1 MASNAATPGG
11 SKSARLASQ
20 RKVMDEATRR
30 RRARKALESL
40 EQDNFHDDP
49 HADLVMSKKA
59 LNLFQESGD
68 SPTKEVTPKT
78 SSKRKSRTTEY
89 YKQRFRKNFAQLLE
103 EDTTLNDRAAP
114 QQDKKEDEGDKKDKK
129 KAKKKAEKK
138 KKKVVN
144 YISAQAPPSTKP
156 QRHFCA
162 VCGFNDRL
170 YTCVVCGMK
179 YCSLTCQETHRDT
192 RCLKYTS

>member
-1 MASNAATPGG
+1 MSSGR
-11 SKSARLASQ
+11 SARVAAQ

-59 LNLFQESGD
+59 LNLFQDD
-68 SPTKEVTPKT
+68 SVQKSAQK
-78 SSKRKSRTTEY
+78 SNKRKSRTTEY

-103 EDTTLNDRAAP
+103 EDATQNDRTAP
-114 QQDKKEDEGDKKDKK
+114 PPSCDRKEEDGGEDADKTTKK
-129 KAKKKAEKK
+129 KK
-138 KKKVVN
+138 KKKVAN
-144 YISAQAPPSTKP
+144 YISAQAPASIKP

-162 VCGFNDRL
+162 VCGFQSG
-170 YTCVVCGMK
+170 YTCIVCGIR
-179 YCSLTCQETHRDT
+179 YCSLPCQETHRDT

>member
-1 MASNAATPGG
+1 MTIDAKTKYRNSMASTSAAQSVSG

-68 SPTKEVTPKT
+68 SPTKEATPKM

-89 YKQRFRKNFAQLLE
+89 YKQRYCM
-103 EDTTLNDRAAP
+103 LNCW
-114 QQDKKEDEGDKKDKK
+114 EIT
-129 KAKKKAEKK
+129 
-138 KKKVVN
+138 V
-144 YISAQAPPSTKP
+144 
-156 QRHFCA
+156 
-162 VCGFNDRL
+162 
-170 YTCVVCGMK
+170 
-179 YCSLTCQETHRDT
+179 
-192 RCLKYTS
+192 

>member
-59 LNLFQESGD
+59 LNLFQEGD
-68 SPTKEVTPKT
+68 SPTKEATPKT

-103 EDTTLNDRAAP
+103 EDTTQNERVAPP
-114 QQDKKEDEGDKKDKK
+114 QQEKKEEESDKKAKK
-129 KAKKKAEKK
+129 KAKKAEKK

-156 QRHFCA
+156 MRQFCA